1 MACIRKRDTKW
12 HVQIRRAGQPSITRT
27 FIKKSLAS
35 EWARRT
41 ETDLDNNG
49 FIAERTQLL
58 KITLADL
65 LRRYLDEVII
75 HKKGA
80 GVESY
85 VIGSLLRH
93 KISRYTLKSLTPDM
107 FRQYRD
113 ERLKTVKPSTISR
126 QLSIIR
132 HAFSVAKNEWGI
144 PITDNPVARIK
155 MPSPNTQRNRRLKHN
170 ELELLLNGCKES
182 RVWWLSPLIQLAIE
196 TGMRRGELLNIK
208 EENINIDTRTLHIPV
223 TKNGHPRTIPLSTKA
238 VQILSSLQKHEKED
252 RIFPITGNAV
262 RLAWGRLK
270 RRVGVTDLRFHDL
283 RHEATSRFFEKD
295 LNVMEVATIT
305 GHKDIRMLQ
314 RYTHLRAEDLAKK
327 LK

>member
-1 MACIRKRDTKW
+1 MASIRKRDTKW
-12 HVQIRRAGQPSITRT
+12 HVQIRRAGQPSITRS
-27 FIKKSLAS
+27 FIKKSQAA
-35 EWARRT
+35 EWARQT
-41 ETDLDNNG
+41 EADLDRTG
-49 FIAERTQLL
+49 LVSERSTLMKMTLGELL
-58 KITLADL
+58 C
-65 LRRYLDEVII
+65 RYRDEVVV

-80 GVESY
+80 EPETY
-85 VIGSLLRH
+85 VIGSLLKH
-93 KISRYTLKSLTPDM
+93 KISKYTLKCLTPEI
-107 FRQYRD
+107 FSRYRD
-113 ERLKTVKPSTISR
+113 ERLKAVKPATVAR
-126 QLSIIR
+126 RLGLIR
-132 HAFSVAKNEWGI
+132 HALSVAKNEWGI

-182 RVWWLSPLIQLAIE
+182 RVWWLSPLLQLAIE

-238 VQILSSLQKHEKED
+238 VQILSSLKTHEKEE

-262 RLAWGRLK
+262 RLAWGRLR

-327 LK
+327 LG

>member
-208 EENINIDTRTLHIPV
+208 EENINIDTRTLHIPG

-238 VQILSSLQKHEKED
+238 VQIL
-252 RIFPITGNAV
+252 
-262 RLAWGRLK
+262 
-270 RRVGVTDLRFHDL
+270 
-283 RHEATSRFFEKD
+283 
-295 LNVMEVATIT
+295 
-305 GHKDIRMLQ
+305 
-314 RYTHLRAEDLAKK
+314 
-327 LK
+327 